1 MRAIA
6 VLGELNAESEAATLV
21 TLAQGTD
28 PLPRQM
34 ALIAL
39 ARMGQAKGEP
49 PGGKAALGAM
59 ADAVFT
65 GGEETSARARQTAA
79 SLQRAGSTALIILAN
94 KADGKRR
101 EVLPVPEANV
111 DVDAM
116 LESLVPRDF
125 SDKDRAAAV
134 LRYEAVLQR
143 AALGALQTSG
153 DRARAVLD
161 ALGSSEGSLEP
172 FLGKDAA
179 PGTEPARARAKEI
192 ARALEPSI
200 IPLVRHPDPSMR
212 TKAIV
217 LLSRGTTDAAASA
230 VAQGV
235 DDPSEQVQRVALA
248 AIGKQP
254 NPKALAAVSKLL
266 TSDDNWAIRVLA
278 AQAAG
283 RLGASGLGVDAS
295 KVLETAATK
304 DSYALVREAAL
315 KALAGFDPVAGKTL
329 AAKMAQSDPEPR
341 VREAAKAIASK

>member
-1 MRAIA
+1 
-6 VLGELNAESEAATLV
+6 
-21 TLAQGTD
+21 
-28 PLPRQM
+28 
-34 ALIAL
+34 
-39 ARMGQAKGEP
+39 
-49 PGGKAALGAM
+49 M

-65 GGEETSARARQTAA
+65 GGDETSARARQTAA
-79 SLQRAGSTALIILAN
+79 ALQRAGSTALIILAN
-94 KADGKRR
+94 KGEAKRR

-111 DVDAM
+111 DVEAM
-116 LESLVPRDF
+116 LESLVPRDW

-134 LRYEAVLQR
+134 LKYEGALQR

-172 FLGKDAA
+172 FLGKDPAA
-179 PGTEPARARAKEI
+179 GTEPARVKVKEL

-217 LLSRGTTDAAASA
+217 LLSRSTSDAAAAA

-248 AIGKQP
+248 AIGVQP

-266 TSDDNWAIRVLA
+266 SSDDNWAIRVLA

-283 RLGASGLGVDAS
+283 RLGAAGLGVDAT
-295 KVLETAATK
+295 KILQQAATK
-304 DSYALVREAAL
+304 DPYALVREAAL

-329 AAKMAQSDPEPR
+329 AAKMAETDPEPR
-341 VREAAKAIASK
+341 VREAAKAIASR